1 MNKITVII
9 PVYNGEKVVRRA
21 IQSLLHQSIFV
32 DILVIDDG
40 SKDGT
45 GDLVKGLAKD
55 HPNITYV
62 YKENSG
68 VADSRNLGMSLV
80 RSEYFGFLDADDF
93 VREDMYGKMLRKIE
107 EDKSDI
113 CFCDFYWKYP
123 GQERYQK
130 DTGYKDRK
138 EILTGM
144 FAVLW
149 NKLYRTSWFKATGL
163 KCLNVGSDEDSSL
176 LYRLAYHME
185 KVSYV
190 EEPLVYYV
198 QSDTSI
204 KHTYNARVFGILQ
217 VLEEIKT
224 YYVEKGAYEE
234 FKEEIEYL
242 TVRYL
247 FGNSYLSACYL
258 EDKQMRKEAL
268 HAFYDMVEKN
278 CPDYRSNRY
287 LHQGGKKNLYYRT
300 VAKPLYFLLPPVFR
314 LLNKTGIMK

>member
-1 MNKITVII
+1 
-9 PVYNGEKVVRRA
+9 
-21 IQSLLHQSIFV
+21 
-32 DILVIDDG
+32 
-40 SKDGT
+40 
-45 GDLVKGLAKD
+45 
-55 HPNITYV
+55 
-62 YKENSG
+62 
-68 VADSRNLGMSLV
+68 
-80 RSEYFGFLDADDF
+80 
-93 VREDMYGKMLRKIE
+93 
-107 EDKSDI
+107 
-113 CFCDFYWKYP
+113 
-123 GQERYQK
+123 
-130 DTGYKDRK
+130 
-138 EILTGM
+138 
-144 FAVLW
+144 
-149 NKLYRTSWFKATGL
+149 
-163 KCLNVGSDEDSSL
+163 VGSDEDSSL

-217 VLEEIKT
+217 VLEEIKA

-242 TVRYL
+242 TVCYL

-258 EDKQMRKEAL
+258 EDKKMRKEAL
-268 HAFYDMVEKN
+268 HAFYDMVEKT